1 MYNRY
6 IPGSNGVYERRSV
19 AEKPTTAS
27 PACDV
32 VPVCTCNSNETDV
45 CSKQPCAKAGSLFK
59 GLDVG
64 DLLLIC
70 IVILLFLDSEED
82 DMLPL
87 LIAAAAFLF
96 T

>member
-19 AEKPTTAS
+19 PERSGTSFPAHDTVSVHTCENSTA
-27 PACDV
+27 D
-32 VPVCTCNSNETDV
+32 VCTQ
-45 CSKQPCAKAGSLFK
+45 QPCGKPDTLLK